1 MDSNSPVT
9 CSDDEEL
16 RTNYKLDLR
25 YFTDAGFCPAMVRK
39 RSRRAFELF
48 LCISNQW
55 LRAHRQAV
63 TPTHVDLCRA
73 CGLDPRDSNSRS
85 VISRLLKQL
94 RETYKVIDF
103 TPVRRK
109 RPTITV
115 RPPVEN
121 EDSVLPQHYV
131 YFDEGWSAAL
141 RTIFDR
147 LGGRA
152 FSAEYMYLIAKYESA
167 LASRKQG
174 RSYWFF
180 PLERITETFHVSS
193 QFASSGLRG
202 LVELGMMHVCHGQFG
217 ITSPNGEFGAANR
230 YYFDGCNAAI
240 QRDDQLGRLEIEHG
254 KQLAIARE
262 LAPTL
267 MNGQTVQN
275 VTGIFDLILEH
286 GEIHVRNVIGGV
298 SQTPPRSLK
307 RRLPYVQKLASDR

>member
-1 MDSNSPVT
+1 MDSDSTNALPEE
-9 CSDDEEL
+9 EEL

-48 LCISNQW
+48 LFISSQW
-55 LRAHRQAV
+55 LRAHQQPV
-63 TPTHVDLCRA
+63 IPTHADLCQA
-73 CGLDPRDSNSRS
+73 CGIDPADSNSRS

-94 RETYKVIDF
+94 RETYEVIDF

-121 EDSVLPQHYV
+121 EDSVAPQHYI
-131 YFDEGWSAAL
+131 YFDDGWDAAI
-141 RTIFDR
+141 RTVFDR
-147 LGGRA
+147 LGPRA

-167 LASRKQG
+167 LASRKHG

-202 LVELGMMHVCHGQFG
+202 LVELGIMHVSHGQFG
-217 ITSPNGEFGAANR
+217 ITAPNGEFGAANR
-230 YYFDGCNAAI
+230 YYFDGYSAAL
-240 QRDDQLGRLEIEHG
+240 QRADQLERLEIQYG
-254 KQLAIARE
+254 KHFAIARE

-275 VTGIFDLILEH
+275 VTGICELILEH
-286 GEIHVRNVIGGV
+286 GEIHIRNVIGGV
-298 SQTPPRSLK
+298 NQARPRSLK
-307 RRLPYVQKLASDR
+307 RRLPYVQRIAAGR